1 MLAPLERRACVAAP
15 SGTAAYPMRCVSS
28 WELGSAQTRS
38 GQRPRAATRLANRAP
53 GAAEP
58 MTPSRK
64 RCVPRRPEPCE
75 ARRGHPARLTLPW
88 SPWRYHC
95 HCSPPTALGQLRG
108 GGSGA
113 CTTRTDQRGRVVR
126 EGRHLIEPLATTAL
140 ERAIEERSKIP
151 GWQACSRTEQV
162 SIALPA
168 PLWEST
174 KTRREFTSIPIA
186 GQGGQVL
193 VIPFLRSR

>member
-1 MLAPLERRACVAAP
+1 MSQRHPGLPLARCGAFRRGSSALHKHARAA
-15 SGTAAYPMRCVSS
+15 
-28 WELGSAQTRS
+28 ELG
-38 GQRPRAATRLANRAP
+38 AATRLANRAP

-113 CTTRTDQRGRVVR
+113 CTTRIDQRGRVMR
-126 EGRHLIEPLATTAL
+126 GGHLIEPHARRPPAN
-140 ERAIEERSKIP
+140 EQSKKSSNRSRWLRTVGGLP
-151 GWQACSRTEQV
+151 ACSGVASRFRGGRV
-162 SIALPA
+162 SLRLQLA
-168 PLWEST
+168 
-174 KTRREFTSIPIA
+174 RRVACCLFWSVPMW
-186 GQGGQVL
+186 
-193 VIPFLRSR
+193 F

>member
-1 MLAPLERRACVAAP
+1 MPGGTRTPLSLRRVHCPVPAVLAPLERRACVAAP

-113 CTTRTDQRGRVVR
+113 CTTRTDQRHPRRPPPHRASRNHSTRTSNRRKVEDTRVAS
-126 EGRHLIEPLATTAL
+126 LF
-140 ERAIEERSKIP
+140 
-151 GWQACSRTEQV
+151 QD
-162 SIALPA
+162 
-168 PLWEST
+168 
-174 KTRREFTSIPIA
+174 
-186 GQGGQVL
+186 
-193 VIPFLRSR
+193 

>member
-1 MLAPLERRACVAAP
+1 
-15 SGTAAYPMRCVSS
+15 MRCVSS

-75 ARRGHPARLTLPW
+75 ARRGHPARLTLLW
-88 SPWRYHC
+88 SPWRYHRQC
-95 HCSPPTALGQLRG
+95 LPPTALGQLRG

-113 CTTRTDQRGRVVR
+113 CTTRTDQPASSA
-126 EGRHLIEPLATTAL
+126 EATSSSPTQDDHRI

-174 KTRREFTSIPIA
+174 KTLREVTVDSHSGAGRASSGNSVSQKSLETSK
-186 GQGGQVL
+186 GL
-193 VIPFLRSR
+193 

>member
-1 MLAPLERRACVAAP
+1 MLSCGFTKFARRNSYPALAMRRVHCPVPAVLAPPERRACVAAP

-38 GQRPRAATRLANRAP
+38 GQRPRAATRLADRAP

-113 CTTRTDQRGRVVR
+113 CTTTTDQRGRVIR
-126 EGRHLIEPLATTAL
+126 GGHLIEPHARPTT
-140 ERAIEERSKIP
+140 
-151 GWQACSRTEQV
+151 SRT
-162 SIALPA
+162 SN
-168 PLWEST
+168 
-174 KTRREFTSIPIA
+174 RRKVEEI
-186 GQGGQVL
+186 
-193 VIPFLRSR
+193 SR

>member
-1 MLAPLERRACVAAP
+1 MSQRHPGLPLARCGAFRRGSSALHKHARAA
-15 SGTAAYPMRCVSS
+15 
-28 WELGSAQTRS
+28 ELG
-38 GQRPRAATRLANRAP
+38 AATRLANRAP

-75 ARRGHPARLTLPW
+75 ARRGHPARLTLLW
-88 SPWRYHC
+88 SPWRYHRQC
-95 HCSPPTALGQLRG
+95 LPPTALGQLRG

-113 CTTRTDQRGRVVR
+113 CTRRTDQPASSA
-126 EGRHLIEPLATTAL
+126 EATSSSPTQDDHRI

-162 SIALPA
+162 S
-168 PLWEST
+168 
-174 KTRREFTSIPIA
+174 REFSSIPLA

-193 VIPFLRSR
+193 VIPFQKS

>member
-1 MLAPLERRACVAAP
+1 MHDED
-15 SGTAAYPMRCVSS
+15 
-28 WELGSAQTRS
+28 RS
-38 GQRPRAATRLANRAP
+38 G
-53 GAAEP
+53 
-58 MTPSRK
+58 
-64 RCVPRRPEPCE
+64 
-75 ARRGHPARLTLPW
+75 
-88 SPWRYHC
+88 
-95 HCSPPTALGQLRG
+95 
-108 GGSGA
+108 
-113 CTTRTDQRGRVVR
+113 GRVIR

-193 VIPFLRSR
+193 VIPFLRSREQVRGCEQVRDTHPKTRTVPTGTTHPLASLAKQNPSLAYLPPKHIICVLNTHGVVMSTHIICFGGRKASDVLFYGLSGSFLS

>member
-1 MLAPLERRACVAAP
+1 MSQRHPGLPLARCGAFRRGSLALHKHARAA
-15 SGTAAYPMRCVSS
+15 
-28 WELGSAQTRS
+28 ELG
-38 GQRPRAATRLANRAP
+38 AATRLANRAP

-113 CTTRTDQRGRVVR
+113 CTTRTDQQAASSAKAATSSSLSQPQHSNEQSKKGRRYPGGKPVPGLSKSR
-126 EGRHLIEPLATTAL
+126 LPSLPRYGNRRKLAENL
-140 ERAIEERSKIP
+140 CQFP
-151 GWQACSRTEQV
+151 
-162 SIALPA
+162 
-168 PLWEST
+168 
-174 KTRREFTSIPIA
+174 
-186 GQGGQVL
+186 
-193 VIPFLRSR
+193 

>member
-1 MLAPLERRACVAAP
+1 MSQRHPGLPLARCGAFRRGSSALHKHARAA
-15 SGTAAYPMRCVSS
+15 
-28 WELGSAQTRS
+28 ELG
-38 GQRPRAATRLANRAP
+38 AATRLANRAP

-140 ERAIEERSKIP
+140 ERAIEERSKVP

-174 KTRREFTSIPIA
+174 
-186 GQGGQVL
+186 
-193 VIPFLRSR
+193 

>member
-1 MLAPLERRACVAAP
+1 MLSCGFTKFARRNSYPALATRRVHCPVPAVLAPPERRACVAAP
-15 SGTAAYPMRCVSS
+15 SGTAAYPCGAFRRGSS
-28 WELGSAQTRS
+28 ALHKHARAAELG
-38 GQRPRAATRLANRAP
+38 AATRLANRAP

-113 CTTRTDQRGRVVR
+113 CTTTTDQRGRVIR
-126 EGRHLIEPLATTAL
+126 GGHRIEPHARPTT
-140 ERAIEERSKIP
+140 
-151 GWQACSRTEQV
+151 SRTSNRRKVED
-162 SIALPA
+162 
-168 PLWEST
+168 
-174 KTRREFTSIPIA
+174 TRVASLF
-186 GQGGQVL
+186 QD
-193 VIPFLRSR
+193 

>member
-1 MLAPLERRACVAAP
+1 MLAPPERRACVAAP
-15 SGTAAYPMRCVSS
+15 SGTAACPMRCVSS

-75 ARRGHPARLTLPW
+75 ARRGHPARLTLLW
-88 SPWRYHC
+88 SPWRYHRQC
-95 HCSPPTALGQLRG
+95 LPPTALGQLRG

-113 CTTRTDQRGRVVR
+113 CTRRTDPGP
-126 EGRHLIEPLATTAL
+126 RHPRRPPHRAPRKTTTGSN
-140 ERAIEERSKIP
+140 ERSKKGRRYP
-151 GWQACSRTEQV
+151 GGKPVPGLSKSR
-162 SIALPA
+162 LPSL
-168 PLWEST
+168 PRYGN
-174 KTRREFTSIPIA
+174 RRKLSA
-186 GQGGQVL
+186 N
-193 VIPFLRSR
+193 LRQFP

>member
-1 MLAPLERRACVAAP
+1 MSQRHPGLPLARCGAFRRGSSALHKHARAA
-15 SGTAAYPMRCVSS
+15 
-28 WELGSAQTRS
+28 ELG
-38 GQRPRAATRLANRAP
+38 AATRLANRAP

-88 SPWRYHC
+88 SPWRYLC

-113 CTTRTDQRGRVVR
+113 CTRRTDQPASSAEATSSSPTQDDHR
-126 EGRHLIEPLATTAL
+126 IEPSD
-140 ERAIEERSKIP
+140 RKKRSEMIP
-151 GWQACSRTEQV
+151 VASQFQGSASLDCPPC
-162 SIALPA
+162 PA
-168 PLWEST
+168 GYVQL
-174 KTRREFTSIPIA
+174 
-186 GQGGQVL
+186 VL
-193 VIPFLRSR
+193 FFLMEVASFDDSGV